1 MDINIKNLSYTYQP
15 QSPFERKVL
24 HDIQLEITANQWTAI
39 IGKTGSGKSTL
50 IQHMNGLL
58 RPTSGSIQIGDVII
72 SSDRKKHPPLF
83 QKVGM
88 VFQYPEH
95 QLFEET
101 VAKDVAFGPRN
112 LEWPEDLVHNRVKSA
127 LKQVGLD
134 LSFMERSPFELSG
147 GQKRRVAIAGVLVMQ
162 PKVLILDE
170 PTAGLD
176 PVGKRTIMKVIKEW
190 QQDSPG
196 RTVILI
202 THQMD
207 DVAELADVVVV
218 LAEGRIKWH
227 TDPFSLFTLYR
238 QELEEIGLAVPQSIQ
253 LVEALN
259 KRLTPPIQLNSIKKD
274 EVFKQIADYFKRNF
288 KGKDLT
294 P

>member
-1 MDINIKNLSYTYQP
+1 MDINVKNLSYTYQP
-15 QSPFERKVL
+15 HSPFERKVL
-24 HDIQLEITANQWTAI
+24 HDIKLEIKSNQWTAI
-39 IGKTGSGKSTL
+39 IGRTGSGKSTL

-58 RPTSGSIQIGDVII
+58 RPTSGSIQIGDVHI

-83 QKVGM
+83 QQVGM

-101 VAKDVAFGPRN
+101 VAKDVAFGPKN
-112 LEWPEDLVHNRVKSA
+112 LEWPEELIYNRVKGA
-127 LKQVGLD
+127 IKQVGLD
-134 LSFMERSPFELSG
+134 PSFMERSPFELSG

-162 PKVLILDE
+162 PKILILDE

-176 PVGKRTIMKVIKEW
+176 PVGKRTIMQVIKEW
-190 QQDSPG
+190 QQASPD

-202 THQMD
+202 THHMD
-207 DVAELADVVVV
+207 DVAELADDVVV
-218 LAEGRIKWH
+218 LADGRVKWH

-238 QELEEIGLAVPQSIQ
+238 QELEEIGLTVPQSIQ
-253 LVEALN
+253 LVEELN
-259 KRLTPPIQLNSIKKD
+259 KGLTPPIQLNSIKKD
-274 EVFKQIADYFKRNF
+274 EVFKKIADYF

-294 P
+294 S

>member
-1 MDINIKNLSYTYQP
+1 MDIIIKNLSYTYQP
-15 QSPFERKVL
+15 HSPFERKVL
-24 HDIQLEITANQWTAI
+24 HDIQLEIKSNQWTAI

-58 RPTSGSIQIGDVII
+58 HPTKGSIQIGDVLI

-101 VAKDVAFGPRN
+101 VAKDIAFGPKN
-112 LEWPEDLVHNRVKSA
+112 LEWPEELIHNRIQSVI
-127 LKQVGLD
+127 KQVGLD
-134 LSFMERSPFELSG
+134 ATFLERSPFALSG

-162 PKVLILDE
+162 PQILILDE

-176 PVGKRTIMKVIKEW
+176 PSGKKKIMQVIKEW
-190 QQDSPG
+190 KEASPD
-196 RTVILI
+196 RSVVLI

-207 DVAELADVVVV
+207 DVAEHASDVVV
-218 LAEGRIKWH
+218 LADGKVKWH
-227 TDPFSLFTLYR
+227 TDPFNLFTRYH
-238 QELEEIGLAVPQSIQ
+238 QELEEIGLAIPQSLH
-253 LVEALN
+253 LVKELN
-259 KRLTPPIQLNSIKKD
+259 KELMPPIQLSSIKKD
-274 EVFKQIADYFKRNF
+274 EVFIQIANYF

-294 P
+294 K